1 LVGEAAAR
9 PATWR
14 SLLADREYRALWSAQ
29 AVSIAGDQ
37 LARVALTVLVYDQTG
52 SALLTAAVYAI
63 TYIPWIVGGPLLGV
77 LADRL
82 PRRTI
87 MIGCNLAAAVL
98 IGAMAIPGMPLAA
111 LCVLLFLAVLLEPL
125 FSSAR
130 SALIADVLPDDR
142 YVLASALGNVT
153 TQTGQVVGFAMGG
166 IAVKALG
173 AGPSLLIDAST
184 FLLSG
189 CLLALRVRRRPA
201 ATNGQQH
208 DAGVAGWRAQLASG
222 ARMVFGDPRLRTLVI
237 LSWLASYYIVPE
249 GLAGP
254 YVTKEMGGGS
264 LGIGLVLAAEPAGVV
279 IGGLILS
286 RLVPPARR
294 LALMVPLA
302 AVALCPL
309 VLIGLRPSLQISIA
323 LLVVCGL
330 GASYQLVAN
339 ATFVQTVAPER
350 RGQAYGQATAGLIA
364 GQGLGVLAAGAVAEF
379 APPSAVIA
387 GAGVL
392 GLITLAA
399 VSGAGRR
406 VFASHPS
413 PVVR

>member
-1 LVGEAAAR
+1 MGEAAAR

-37 LARVALTVLVYDQTG
+37 LARVALTVLVFDRTG
-52 SALLTAAVYAI
+52 SPLLTAAVYAI
-63 TYIPWIVGGPLLGV
+63 TYLPWVLGGPLLGG

-87 MIGCNLAAAVL
+87 MIGCNTASAVL
-98 IGAMAIPGMPLAA
+98 IGAMAIPGMPLMA

-142 YVLASALGNVT
+142 YVLASALGNLT
-153 TQTGQVVGFAMGG
+153 TQTGQVIGFAVGG
-166 IAVKALG
+166 IAVGTLG
-173 AGPSLLIDAST
+173 ASPVLLIDAGT
-184 FLLSG
+184 FLVSAG
-189 CLLALRVRRRPA
+189 LLAIRVRRRPA
-201 ATNGQQH
+201 ATNGN
-208 DAGVAGWRAQLASG
+208 GGSGLAGWRAQVVDG
-222 ARMVFGDPRLRTLVI
+222 ARLVFGDTRLRTLLI
-237 LSWLASYYIVPE
+237 LSWLAAYYVVPE

-254 YVTKEMGGGS
+254 YVKEEMHGGS
-264 LGIGLVLAAEPAGVV
+264 LGIGLVLAAQPAGVV
-279 IGGLILS
+279 VGGLVLS
-286 RLVPPARR
+286 RLIPPPRR
-294 LALMVPLA
+294 LTLMVPLA
-302 AVALCPL
+302 AVALGPL
-309 VLIGLRPSLQISIA
+309 VLIGLKPSLEISIA
-323 LLVVCGL
+323 LLVVAGL

-339 ATFVQTVAPER
+339 ATFVQTVTAGQ
-350 RGQAYGQATAGLIA
+350 RGQAYGLAAAGLIA
-364 GQGLGVLAAGAVAEF
+364 GQGLGIVGAGAIALVF
-379 APPSAVIA
+379 PPSAVIA
-387 GAGVL
+387 GAGAL
-392 GLITLAA
+392 GLVTLAA